1 MSDIPQ
7 AEGSTVQ
14 TVQAEGDVREMLKET
29 LELERENNVLLKRMQ
44 KIGRIA
50 FWSKVVIY
58 AVLIGLPLLLIA
70 PLMSYLGTLTG
81 GTPSDQN
88 ILNSTLFGVP
98 TPDTIKTLLGE

>member
-1 MSDIPQ
+1 MSDLPQ
-7 AEGSTVQ
+7 TEDVTVPIVSDD
-14 TVQAEGDVREMLKET
+14 TEIKNMLKET

-58 AVLIGLPLLLIA
+58 AILIGLPLLLIA

-88 ILNSTLFGVP
+88 LLNSTLFGIP
-98 TPDTIKTLLGE
+98 TPETIKSLMGE

>member
-1 MSDIPQ
+1 MSDIPEIKDTTPIP
-7 AEGSTVQ
+7 EGET
-14 TVQAEGDVREMLKET
+14 DVREMLKET
-29 LELERENNVLLKRMQ
+29 LELERENNELLKRMQ
-44 KIGRIA
+44 RIGRIA

-81 GTPSDQN
+81 GVSSDQN

-98 TPDTIKTLLGE
+98 TPETIKTLLGE

>member
-7 AEGSTVQ
+7 AEGPVIQPVQ
-14 TVQAEGDVREMLKET
+14 EETDVREMLKET

-50 FWSKVVIY
+50 FWSKVAIY

-81 GTPSDQN
+81 GAPSDQN

-98 TPDTIKTLLGE
+98 TPETIKTLLGE